1 METDN
6 ELDELRNKRE
16 QLKRNTDITLSN
28 MGKIANESYRVAD
41 VARNSREILD
51 NLDKEFEEK
60 TGLKG
65 KDIAFLFVAVGLQL
79 LRIYLVNELTKIEP
93 AGAENKLESN
103 LHEFQDKV
111 MDKLSKLDPNM
122 STVNKPY
129 YASTRQIL
137 TIPGVPYDAQ
147 ETLTAKSLEKMI
159 NKDRPMEWDFD
170 LDEFINEMKL
180 PLFKGA
186 NHRFATIAHDP
197 IIGLVLGTANIM
209 TNTITCV
216 KSPLNIGGMELPVIT
231 TNHVIYTSNYTHPVI
246 GTYGSTTIML
256 GNMVERIINEPVA
269 FVAALIKQIIH
280 IGTDMYTPCGIQ
292 FPGANLLLTNTNV
305 EKITSY
311 IGWGDIVKIGTS
323 AKIAEL
329 INIVISTLHTLVHDA
344 NDGIEPELY
353 SVKTRKIILYSNAIA
368 TGSNVI
374 WVGAN
379 VAFGDKSQVKNLDIG
394 GLMVLI
400 KRLYTDTE
408 YIRQIK
414 EEFVLGGFKNRI
426 QGEDLGLEETI
437 WD

>member
-1 METDN
+1 
-6 ELDELRNKRE
+6 
-16 QLKRNTDITLSN
+16 
-28 MGKIANESYRVAD
+28 
-41 VARNSREILD
+41 
-51 NLDKEFEEK
+51 
-60 TGLKG
+60 
-65 KDIAFLFVAVGLQL
+65 
-79 LRIYLVNELTKIEP
+79 
-93 AGAENKLESN
+93 
-103 LHEFQDKV
+103 
-111 MDKLSKLDPNM
+111 
-122 STVNKPY
+122 
-129 YASTRQIL
+129 
-137 TIPGVPYDAQ
+137 
-147 ETLTAKSLEKMI
+147 
-159 NKDRPMEWDFD
+159 
-170 LDEFINEMKL
+170 
-180 PLFKGA
+180 
-186 NHRFATIAHDP
+186 
-197 IIGLVLGTANIM
+197 
-209 TNTITCV
+209 
-216 KSPLNIGGMELPVIT
+216 
-231 TNHVIYTSNYTHPVI
+231 
-246 GTYGSTTIML
+246 
-256 GNMVERIINEPVA
+256 MVERIINEPVA